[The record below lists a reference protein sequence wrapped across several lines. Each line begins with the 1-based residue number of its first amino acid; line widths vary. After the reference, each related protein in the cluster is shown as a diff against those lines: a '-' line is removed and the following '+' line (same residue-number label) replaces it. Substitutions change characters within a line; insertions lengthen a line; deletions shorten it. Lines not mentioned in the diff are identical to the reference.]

1 MTAIDDPFDLNRFVS
16 AQESDYARAIAEL
29 RAGRKRSHWMWYI
42 FPQFDG
48 LGVSATARR
57 YAIRSRAEAEAYLAH
72 PLLGPRLLSCAEAA
86 LAIQGR
92 SAREVFGTPDELKLR
107 SCATLFAEVSPS
119 GSVFHQ
125 LLARYFSGEPD
136 ASTLALLQQALD
148 EDSAAASDA

>member
-1 MTAIDDPFDLNRFVS
+1 MTAIDDPFDLDRFVW
-16 AQESDYARAIAEL
+16 AQEGDFTRALAEL
-29 RAGRKRSHWMWYI
+29 RAGRKRSHWMWYV

-72 PLLGPRLLSCAEAA
+72 PLLGPRLISCVEAA

-92 SAREVFGTPDELKLR
+92 SAREVFGTPDDLKLR
-107 SCATLFAEVSPS
+107 SCTTLFAEVSPA

-125 LLARYFSGEPD
+125 LLARYFGGEPD
-136 ASTLALLQQALD
+136 QRTLALLQRAPGANP
-148 EDSAAASDA
+148 AAASDG